1 VLGKTR
7 FNHFGLLAV
16 IFLAPA
22 VAWCAVHGDF
32 FEIWSLIT
40 TQPIAEP
47 ESGLL
52 LAIGLIGL
60 RRFLAGQWKAEKK
73 NIAS

>member
-1 VLGKTR
+1 MLAKTR

-22 VAWCAVHGDF
+22 AAWCAVHGDIF
-32 FEIWSLIT
+32 KIWSLIT

-47 ESGLL
+47 ESALL

-60 RRFLAGQWKAEKK
+60 RRFLASQWRAEKR